1 MNTHV
6 IKVGGENASDM
17 RTAWWLATEHHAG
30 TKIAVAISAL
40 RTKPLNTTTEL
51 LKAKSAFDTG
61 WMREAIDILKN
72 LQRVHIET
80 LQDAGMYDDELAD
93 KLEVLFEQYFPENL
107 MFPIAWGQ
115 YSQQWSQ
122 MDNLTLSGN
131 EMRHP
136 TQSVKQSIDIAKEQR
151 FVWYGEVM
159 SAHVLSHLLS
169 TRYQV
174 ANTII
179 DHRISE
185 HNSVSPVS
193 DILRDEIGTRVHTA
207 IDRGLVIVPG
217 YISVIDH
224 SIIEAYG
231 RGYTDKT
238 AERTAVGLAN
248 LWHSPILHIQKQVPM
263 YSSHPGN
270 IDNVRALWNI
280 SYWSAAEITGSR
292 GANAQV
298 LNEHTITRELTERN
312 IPIWVYNPFEVDA
325 PKTTISQSWSIETGI
340 QFVDSRDHV
349 STITVSGFAM
359 SWSGLLARLTDLFAR
374 RSLSIDSI
382 SSSETEVTFTT
393 YSTLTEDEK
402 NELWSKIHTTLWDEY
417 SIDIRNNIGMIYC
430 IWDNLSGH
438 PGLLEKITGT
448 LAGASIDIECVSQS
462 RWQRAVT
469 IGVSSANLREGVRT
483 LHARLIEN
491 RD

>member
-6 IKVGGENASDM
+6 IKIGGENASDP
-17 RTAWWLATEHHAG
+17 RTAWWLATEHHNG

-51 LKAKSAFDTG
+51 LKAKSVFDTG

-80 LQDAGMYDDELAD
+80 LQDAGMYDAELSD
-93 KLEVLFEQYFPENL
+93 KLQVLFEQYFPENL
-107 MFPIAWGQ
+107 IFPIPWGQ
-115 YSQQWSQ
+115 YKQQWSQ
-122 MDNLTLSGN
+122 MDNLTLSGS
-131 EMRHP
+131 EMRLP
-136 TQSVKQSIDIAKEQR
+136 TQSVKQSLDIAKEQR

-159 SAHVLSHLLS
+159 SAHVLSHLLT
-169 TRYQV
+169 TRHQI

-179 DHRISE
+179 DHSIWAVQDDRNLSTL
-185 HNSVSPVS
+185 
-193 DILRDEIGTRVHTA
+193 LRDEIGHRVHNSLDVG
-207 IDRGLVIVPG
+207 IVIVPG
-217 YISVIDH
+217 YVSVSGN
-224 SIIEAYG
+224 SIIDAYG

-270 IDNVRALWNI
+270 ISSVRPLWDI
-280 SYWSAAEITGSR
+280 SYWTAAEITGAR

-298 LNEHTITRELTERN
+298 LNEHTITKELTMRK
-312 IPIWVYNPFEVDA
+312 IPIWVYNPFETNT
-325 PKTTISQSWSIETGI
+325 PKTTISQWWSSETGI

-374 RSLSIDSI
+374 GSLSIDSI
-382 SSSETEVTFTT
+382 SASETEVTFTT
-393 YSTLTEDEK
+393 YNTLTEYEK
-402 NELWSKIHTTLWDEY
+402 SELWSKINTTLWSEY
-417 SIDIRNNIGMIYC
+417 SIEIKNNIGMIYC

-448 LAGASIDIECVSQS
+448 LARAGIDIECVSQS
-462 RWQRAVT
+462 RWQRAIT
-469 IGVSSANLREGVRT
+469 IGVSSTNLREGVKV

>member
-1 MNTHV
+1 MKNTHV
-6 IKVGGENASDM
+6 IKVGGENASDP
-17 RTAWWLATEHHAG
+17 RTAAWLA
-30 TKIAVAISAL
+30 KFWNNWNKVAVAISAL

-51 LKAKSAFDTG
+51 LKAKTAFDVG
-61 WMREAIDILKN
+61 WMDTAMPILKN
-72 LQRVHIET
+72 LHTVHIET
-80 LQDAGMYDDELAD
+80 LQNAEMYDTKLAD
-93 KLEVLFEQYFPENL
+93 KMQVLFEQYFPKNL
-107 MFPIAWGQ
+107 AFPI
-115 YSQQWSQ
+115 
-122 MDNLTLSGN
+122 DNTN
-131 EMRHP
+131 I
-136 TQSVKQSIDIAKEQR
+136 VKEQR

-159 SAHVLSHLLS
+159 SAHVLSHLLT

-174 ANTII
+174 ANSLI
-179 DHRISE
+179 DHSICVKQDDQSL
-185 HNSVSPVS
+185 SSL
-193 DILRDEIGTRVHTA
+193 LRDEIGYRVHS
-207 IDRGLVIVPG
+207 GLDAGIVIVPG
-217 YISVIDH
+217 YVSVYEN
-224 SIIEAYG
+224 SIIDAYG

-270 IDNVRALWNI
+270 IDNVSPIRDI
-280 SYWSAAEITGSR
+280 SYWTAAEITGAR

-312 IPIWVYNPFEVDA
+312 IPIWVYNPFEIDA
-325 PKTTISQSWSIETGI
+325 PKTTISQWWSSETGI

-374 RSLSIDSI
+374 QSLSIDSI
-382 SSSETEVTFTT
+382 SASETEVTFTT
-393 YSTLTEDEK
+393 YNILSEYEK
-402 NELWSKIHTTLWDEY
+402 SELWSKINATLWSEY
-417 SIDIRNNIGMIYC
+417 SIEIKNNIAMIYC

-438 PGLLEKITGT
+438 PGLLEKITGA
-448 LAGASIDIECVSQS
+448 LARAGIDIECVSQS

-469 IGVSSANLREGVRT
+469 IGVSSANLREGVKV